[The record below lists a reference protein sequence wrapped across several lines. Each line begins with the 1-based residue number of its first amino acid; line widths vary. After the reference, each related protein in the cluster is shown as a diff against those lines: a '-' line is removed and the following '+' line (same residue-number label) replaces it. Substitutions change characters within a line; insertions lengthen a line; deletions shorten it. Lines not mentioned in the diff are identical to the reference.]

1 MPEAGRVREVVGVFS
16 DRNGFTGAVA
26 ALRAAG
32 VPDTDLS
39 VLASHETIDA
49 AAPGAA
55 APSIGETVED
65 FVRALTGELKFAG
78 PLGAAGVAVLFG
90 GPVGVVIGGVIA
102 AGVGGLALKEALGE
116 ALAHPHH
123 DAFDRA
129 VAAGGIILWV
139 RVDSEEGETRAIQA
153 LDTAG
158 GSNVHTN
165 ERTS

>member
-16 DRNGFTGAVA
+16 DRSEFTGAVA
-26 ALRAAG
+26 ALRAGG
-32 VPDTDLS
+32 VPGTDLS
-39 VLASHETIDA
+39 VLASHESIDA
-49 AAPGAA
+49 AAPGTAT
-55 APSIGETVED
+55 PNIGETVED

-116 ALAHPHH
+116 AFAHPRH

-129 VAAGGIILWV
+129 VAAGGIILWE
-139 RVDSEEGETRAIQA
+139 RVDSEERKTRAIQA
-153 LDTAG
+153 LDAASAG
-158 GSNVHTN
+158 NVHTN
-165 ERTS
+165 ERAA

>member
-16 DRNGFTGAVA
+16 DRNGFTDAVT

-49 AAPGAA
+49 AAPEAA
-55 APSIGETVED
+55 APGIGETVED

-78 PLGAAGVAVLFG
+78 PLGAAGVAILFG
-90 GPVGVVIGGVIA
+90 GPVGAVIGGVIA
-102 AGVGGLALKEALGE
+102 AGVSGLALKEALGE

-139 RVDSEEGETRAIQA
+139 RVDSEESETRAIQA
-153 LDTAG
+153 LEAAG
-158 GSNVHTN
+158 AHNVHAN
-165 ERTS
+165 DRTG